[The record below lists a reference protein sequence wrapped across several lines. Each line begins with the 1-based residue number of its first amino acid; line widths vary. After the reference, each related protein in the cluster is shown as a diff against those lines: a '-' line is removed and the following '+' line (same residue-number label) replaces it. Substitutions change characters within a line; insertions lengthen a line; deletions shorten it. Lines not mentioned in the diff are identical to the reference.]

1 MVYTVCVIVE
11 EFGRKSQK
19 ISRDPVTRSPGF
31 RGYVGELF
39 KSLGSEEKDGSYPS
53 LHLSGPPVGKLT
65 YCQELQKEERLD
77 KVDGTSEEDGSL

>member
-1 MVYTVCVIVE
+1 MTMVYTVCVLVE

-19 ISRDPVTRSPGF
+19 IGGDLVKPAF